1 MAEEQFGFTAGGD
14 VGYTLEELQAKPFK
28 TVWET
33 MYQAIWEA
41 QKEAVKSPTDH
52 NWQRAAFMGIG
63 DVGDPSSLNPQVAA
77 RWFALRIRQ
86 LFPSMATLPLA
97 GMSVIREDQAQI
109 RGRWTYGVMNLFHYK
124 PEGAAKLKYYDLFP
138 LVIPFRRHPDGFT
151 GLNFHFLPPVL
162 RLRLLSRSVIQK
174 GISGE
179 ATELHELSGEGALG
193 ARGDKILLN
202 WSKIKAND
210 MVRPI
215 VRRYKLKNVR
225 SRYLPIDPKDF
236 ILAAMLPLARFR
248 TGVEEKMQKV
258 PERHV
263 FRDTRQQI
271 LQGM

>member
-124 PEGAAKLKYYDLFP
+124 Q
-138 LVIPFRRHPDGFT
+138 V
-151 GLNFHFLPPVL
+151 
-162 RLRLLSRSVIQK
+162 
-174 GISGE
+174 
-179 ATELHELSGEGALG
+179 
-193 ARGDKILLN
+193 
-202 WSKIKAND
+202 
-210 MVRPI
+210 
-215 VRRYKLKNVR
+215 
-225 SRYLPIDPKDF
+225 
-236 ILAAMLPLARFR
+236 
-248 TGVEEKMQKV
+248 
-258 PERHV
+258 
-263 FRDTRQQI
+263 
-271 LQGM
+271 